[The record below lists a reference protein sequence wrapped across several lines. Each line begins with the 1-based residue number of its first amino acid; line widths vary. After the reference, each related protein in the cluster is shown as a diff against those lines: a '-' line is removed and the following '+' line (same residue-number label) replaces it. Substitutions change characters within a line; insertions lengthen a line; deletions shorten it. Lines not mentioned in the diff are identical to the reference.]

1 MLQLLRG
8 KNEMPRKLSKK
19 QMKIARIAE
28 PRDKIT
34 AADFKKLRNPK
45 KMQEKKRKFMV

>member
-1 MLQLLRG
+1 MRG

-45 KMQEKKRKFMV
+45 KMQDKKRKFMV

>member
-1 MLQLLRG
+1 MA
-8 KNEMPRKLSKK
+8 RKLSKK
-19 QMKIARIAE
+19 QMKIARVAE

-45 KMQEKKRKFMV
+45 KMQTEKRKFKIKLNLTYSPY

>member
-1 MLQLLRG
+1 
-8 KNEMPRKLSKK
+8 MPRKLSKK

-34 AADFKKLRNPK
+34 AADFKKLRNTK

>member
-45 KMQEKKRKFMV
+45 KMQDKKRKFMV

>member
-1 MLQLLRG
+1 
-8 KNEMPRKLSKK
+8 MPRKLSKK

-34 AADFKKLRNPK
+34 REDLMILRKSKKK
-45 KMQEKKRKFMV
+45 KNGKA